1 MIKIE
6 VTGSSIPE
14 VADKLLAIGSSLRRQ
29 VLADANTAAAITM
42 QAERDAVR
50 AKIEAT
56 AARIEVEAGR
66 AAIQKKRKKVEEAE
80 EAVVEEAE
88 APVVE
93 EVEVE
98 EAVVGQPET
107 DETAT
112 LSYTKDV
119 MPAVLRAVETQ
130 GRERVVALLGSMGVD
145 KASQLPESRWP
156 ELMKALNT

>member
-6 VTGSSIPE
+6 VTGNSIPE
-14 VADKLLAIGSSLRRQ
+14 VADKLLAIGASLQRTGI
-29 VLADANTAAAITM
+29 ADANTAAAIAM
-42 QAERDAVR
+42 QAERDTVR

-80 EAVVEEAE
+80 APVAEETVVED
-88 APVVE
+88 
-93 EVEVE
+93 VEVE

-107 DETAT
+107 AT
-112 LSYTKDV
+112 LDYTKDV

-130 GRERVVALLGSMGVD
+130 GRERVIALLGSMGVD

-156 ELMKALNT
+156 ELMKALNA

>member
-6 VTGSSIPE
+6 VTGNSIPE
-14 VADKLLAIGSSLRRQ
+14 VADKLLAIGNILRVQ
-29 VLADANTAAAITM
+29 AVYDADNAAREAMQRKRDAAKVEEITTAAAEIAQT
-42 QAERDAVR
+42 
-50 AKIEAT
+50 
-56 AARIEVEAGR
+56 
-66 AAIQKKRKKVEEAE
+66 KRSRKPK
-80 EAVVEEAE
+80 AE

-98 EAVVGQPET
+98 EVEVEEAVVGQL
-107 DETAT
+107 ETAT
-112 LSYTKDV
+112 LDYTKDV

-156 ELMKALNT
+156 ELMKALNA

>member
-6 VTGSSIPE
+6 VTGNSIPE
-14 VADKLLAIGSSLRRQ
+14 VADKLLAIGSSLRAQ
-29 VLADANTAAAITM
+29 VLSDANTAAAIAM
-42 QAERDAVR
+42 QAERDA
-50 AKIEAT
+50 
-56 AARIEVEAGR
+56 AREVM
-66 AAIQKKRKKVEEAE
+66 QKKIKKAK
-80 EAVVEEAE
+80 AE
-88 APVVE
+88 AAVAEPVAEPAVE

-156 ELMKALNT
+156 ELMKALNA